1 MYIWS
6 NPTFTG
12 TVVAPTLNST
22 TLSVSNANVTNLTV
36 SGLTSITEIVEQL
49 NKNLY
54 NNLLEQFKAQK
65 KAIQQKPS
73 DIT

>member
-1 MYIWS
+1 MTREMSAEKDIHQILSAFVDDISTEESLENYWKKNKTAI
-6 NPTFTG
+6 G
-12 TVVAPTLNST
+12 TLK
-22 TLSVSNANVTNLTV
+22 
-36 SGLTSITEIVEQL
+36 QL

-54 NNLLEQFKAQK
+54 NNLLEQFKAQR

>member
-1 MYIWS
+1 MSAEKDIHQILSAFVDDISTEESLENYWKKNKTAI
-6 NPTFTG
+6 G
-12 TVVAPTLNST
+12 TLK
-22 TLSVSNANVTNLTV
+22 
-36 SGLTSITEIVEQL
+36 QL

-54 NNLLEQFKAQK
+54 NNLLEQCKAQR

>member
-1 MYIWS
+1 MTAEKDIHQILSAFVDDISTEESLENYWKKNKTAI
-6 NPTFTG
+6 G
-12 TVVAPTLNST
+12 TLK
-22 TLSVSNANVTNLTV
+22 
-36 SGLTSITEIVEQL
+36 QL